1 MVRFL
6 LCLASFLQFEGVACV
21 ILLAI
26 YFVCMH
32 VQAHKCVC
40 VCWWCAIVCTQ
51 AEARGRSWMSFLGKA
66 IYPLGV
72 NIY

>member
-40 VCWWCAIVCTQ
+40 VCVLVVCNCVH
-51 AEARGRSWMSFLGKA
+51 AGRSQRTILDVIPWESHLPFG
-66 IYPLGV
+66 G
-72 NIY
+72 